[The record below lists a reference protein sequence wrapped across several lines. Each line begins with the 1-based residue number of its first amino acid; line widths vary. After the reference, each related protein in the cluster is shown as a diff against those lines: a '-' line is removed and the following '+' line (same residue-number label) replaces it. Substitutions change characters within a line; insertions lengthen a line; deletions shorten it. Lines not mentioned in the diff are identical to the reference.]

1 MEKTLF
7 MVHAR
12 IEQRCVLV
20 IVGLALTITS
30 YAQWNIKGGLDL
42 SSLTSSSDVKSEM
55 GFHLGVGYDV
65 PLSSK
70 FYFQPGI
77 LFASNGFD
85 FKSTCIVEKASVSM
99 YALEIPL
106 DFSFRPQI
114 SNNIKLV
121 TEFGMFV
128 RYGLFGNKKYIFTDS
143 EMLKESSFQTYN
155 RFDTGANLGIG
166 LAYDN
171 LALICFY
178 QFGFL
183 NVEKAIDKLKH
194 KKIRLSINYMF

>member
-1 MEKTLF
+1 MNL
-7 MVHAR
+7 R
-12 IEQRCVLV
+12 NL
-20 IVGLALTITS
+20 
-30 YAQWNIKGGLDL
+30 
-42 SSLTSSSDVKSEM
+42 
-55 GFHLGVGYDV
+55 
-65 PLSSK
+65 
-70 FYFQPGI
+70 
-77 LFASNGFD
+77 
-85 FKSTCIVEKASVSM
+85 
-99 YALEIPL
+99 
-106 DFSFRPQI
+106 
-114 SNNIKLV
+114 NNIKLV

-143 EMLKESSFQTYN
+143 EMLKESSFQAYN
-155 RFDTGANLGIG
+155 RFDTGANLEIG